1 MVAAGSVAGVRAADG
16 EGVPCHDVPTGPW
29 RRMSWACCGM
39 TTAALTPGEVRDALG
54 GDLAYT
60 TVMTVLTRLFEKGLV
75 TRTQQ
80 GRAFALRAGPVAVGA
95 GGADGCAR
103 SSPTPVTGPVP

>member
-1 MVAAGSVAGVRAADG
+1 MSRRAYGALETDVLGVLWD
-16 EGVPCHDVPTGPW
+16 DD
-29 RRMSWACCGM
+29 SS
-39 TTAALTPGEVRDALG
+39 LTPGEVRDALG

-80 GRAFALRAGPVAVGA
+80 GPGVRVRAGPVAVGV
-95 GGADGCAR
+95 GGATDAR
-103 SSPTPVTGPVP
+103 DPRRRR